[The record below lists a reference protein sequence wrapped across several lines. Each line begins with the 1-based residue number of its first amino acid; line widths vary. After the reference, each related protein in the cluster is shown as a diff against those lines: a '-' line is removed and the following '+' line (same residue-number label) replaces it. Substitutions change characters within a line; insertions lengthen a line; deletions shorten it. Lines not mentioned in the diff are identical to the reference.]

1 MLLNSMSKRRAHT
14 KSSNGCTQCKR
25 RRVKCDET
33 RPSCAICA
41 RRSEPCSYLSQ
52 PSSQTQSSFS
62 AGSSVQSSPTALK
75 FEDDN
80 IRALELR
87 LMHQYSTS
95 TSIIL
100 SKDSRDV
107 LFYCDVMVKHAI
119 ENTFLLHA
127 VLTSAAIHLSTVETE
142 KSQYW
147 VATALQYHNRATV
160 GLNEALQN
168 YSSAS
173 DAIALCSLTMVINSL
188 SLSTERFGSEEIDPV
203 TDLIQTRKLL
213 QGVTVCLD
221 QIIGGDLWGGS
232 FEAWRDQLI
241 LKSSNPKDTIH
252 RDLLTHIDNKNSIFG
267 HMGIFMSQHA
277 KFPEY
282 QTRNDELLQIALHKM
297 NEMATYIASIESE
310 HKSEYLNACTSL
322 FTYTEL
328 LQMEHGAA
336 IVAWPLAISDSLMSL
351 LLNNDDIAMLIFMH
365 YGVALYISTMHSFS
379 KGAGKHLVERLSL
392 SLEAKRPEWIEV
404 LLWARASVSRGS

>member
-1 MLLNSMSKRRAHT
+1 
-14 KSSNGCTQCKR
+14 
-25 RRVKCDET
+25 
-33 RPSCAICA
+33 
-41 RRSEPCSYLSQ
+41 
-52 PSSQTQSSFS
+52 
-62 AGSSVQSSPTALK
+62 
-75 FEDDN
+75 
-80 IRALELR
+80 
-87 LMHQYSTS
+87 MHQYSTS

-213 QGVTVCLD
+213 QGDTGSLD

-241 LKSSNPKDTIH
+241 LKSSNPNDTIH

-267 HMGIFMSQHA
+267 HMGIFLSQHA

-282 QTRNDELLQIALHKM
+282 QTRNDELLQYVQMSFTLKYRSYIGCSLTWNIRIALHKM